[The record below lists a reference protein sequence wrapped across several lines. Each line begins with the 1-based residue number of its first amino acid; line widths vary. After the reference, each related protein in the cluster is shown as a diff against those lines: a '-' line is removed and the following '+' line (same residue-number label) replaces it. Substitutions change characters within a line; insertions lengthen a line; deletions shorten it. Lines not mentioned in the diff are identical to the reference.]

1 MNRTTYRPLTLL
13 IGGLLLAGCSQ
24 TTYRGHGEYF
34 ELAHRNIVERD
45 LSAPRQQPVITP
57 VVEKSTKNKTIIT
70 KVQAPSNNKPLS
82 LVESAIAAQAKV
94 APEVKTASIKK
105 ATSKT
110 IKPAKKQAR
119 SITPLKVW
127 PRERYIDAMSRWLH
141 DDGFNNIAWELPAAV
156 MTQLNQKPEQLI
168 TLPSQY
174 RQAVSKLTKT
184 LNVKMYLHVRYY
196 PEKLAA
202 LVPWEG
208 DSTLMMARGDN
219 LEMALKTL
227 STNYN
232 WKWIAR
238 NQQGQSYRAKNNY
251 PFPAPY
257 PIATPKGDI
266 SQALGKILAPYPVI
280 ANLLDNTRTVLI
292 MDEK

>member
-45 LSAPRQQPVITP
+45 LSTPRQQPVITP
-57 VVEKSTKNKTIIT
+57 VVEKSTKNQTMLT
-70 KVQAPSNNKPLS
+70 KVLAPSKNKPRS
-82 LVESAIAAQAKV
+82 LVGSAIAAQAKV
-94 APEVKTASIKK
+94 APKRKTSSIKK
-105 ATSKT
+105 ATPKT
-110 IKPAKKQAR
+110 IKLTKKQTR
-119 SITPLKVW
+119 PITPLKVW

-141 DDGFNNIAWELPAAV
+141 DDGFNNIAWELPAAA
-156 MTQLNQKPEQLI
+156 MTQLNQKPKQVI
-168 TLPSQY
+168 TLPDHY
-174 RQAVSKLTKT
+174 RQAVSKLAKT
-184 LNVKMYLHVRYY
+184 LNVKMYLHVRYS

-202 LVPWEG
+202 FVPWEG
-208 DSTLMMARGDN
+208 DSTLMMVQGDN

-232 WKWIAR
+232 WNWIER
-238 NQQGQSYRAKNNY
+238 NQQGHSYRAKNNY

-266 SQALGKILAPYPVI
+266 SQALGEILAPYPII